1 MDAAAVIQPEPAAAN
16 PPFEQ
21 GDTLGEERFPTA
33 FARLEALIGT
43 ELAHRL
49 VSALVSSR

>member
-1 MDAAAVIQPEPAAAN
+1 MDAAAVFQPDPAAATT
-16 PPFEQ
+16 PFADC
-21 GDTLGEERFPTA
+21 GALGEVEALTP
-33 FARLEALIGT
+33 FARLEAVIGT

>member
-1 MDAAAVIQPEPAAAN
+1 MDAAAVFQPDPTAATT
-16 PPFEQ
+16 PFADCAALED
-21 GDTLGEERFPTA
+21 GSLTA
-33 FARLEALIGT
+33 FARLEAVVGS